1 MSESVLTI
9 DHLVGGYSR
18 NRPVLREVSLKV
30 QPGELIGLIGL
41 NGAGK
46 STLMK
51 HIIGMLKPHEGK
63 VSVCGKQ
70 LEEETEA
77 YRSSYVFVPE
87 SPLLYDE
94 LSVWEHLE
102 FTAMVYGVERDVFE
116 ARAQK
121 LLEHFRMSAERNKF
135 ARHLSKGMRQKVM
148 IMCAFLVQP
157 PLYLIDEPF
166 LGLDPLAVRA
176 LLKQMDEEKKA
187 GAALMVSSHIIPM
200 MESYCDRYVV
210 LHEGRVLAEGRKPD
224 IIRAA
229 GLSASDEL
237 EDAFFKLVGGEV
249 S

>member
-9 DHLVGGYSR
+9 ERLVGGYSR

-63 VSVCGKQ
+63 VLVCGKQ
-70 LEEETEA
+70 LEEETGA

-102 FTAMVYGVERDVFE
+102 FTAMVYGVERDIFE
-116 ARAQK
+116 ARALK
-121 LLEHFRMSAERNKF
+121 LLERFRMSSERNKF

-148 IMCAFLVQP
+148 IMCAFLVHP

-176 LLKQMDEEKKA
+176 LLKQMEEEKKA
-187 GAALMVSSHIIPM
+187 GAALMVSSHIISM

-224 IIRAA
+224 IIRIA

-237 EDAFFKLVGGEV
+237 EEAFFKLVGGEV